1 MVGLS
6 EKPFNQ
12 INSALSIIMDDA
24 VLRDVTTDD
33 IVLREVTIVI
43 KKDFMETRVGNR
55 YTRNLTQ

>member
-12 INSALSIIMDDA
+12 INSALRRIMDDA

-43 KKDFMETRVGNR
+43 KKDCMETGVGNR
-55 YTRNLTQ
+55 YTSNLTQ

>member
-12 INSALSIIMDDA
+12 INSALRTIMDYA

-43 KKDFMETRVGNR
+43 KKDCMETGVCNR
-55 YTRNLTQ
+55 YTSNLTQ